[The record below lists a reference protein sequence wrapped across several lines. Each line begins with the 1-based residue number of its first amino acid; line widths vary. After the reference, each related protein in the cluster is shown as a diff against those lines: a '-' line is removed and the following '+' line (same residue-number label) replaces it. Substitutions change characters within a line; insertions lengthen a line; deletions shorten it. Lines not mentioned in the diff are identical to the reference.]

1 MKCYIEKT
9 SQGCVALHSH
19 REGDDRNL
27 DLLLCGS
34 FPLHNREQE
43 KVPTYQHLCL
53 TDTAPLYAV
62 YLLNAIVDPFYRFS
76 FLSSIPPLV
85 ETSSVLILLKSCSYL
100 FEAGDKSCTKVEWLK
115 ILLSD
120 ILFLTKLFLCNF
132 FFIHYILIEP
142 EFNKCLDNTP
152 RHMV

>member
-1 MKCYIEKT
+1 MFQQYIQTFVKCYIEKS

-19 REGDDRNL
+19 REGYDGNP

-34 FPLHNREQE
+34 FPLHNREEE

-53 TDTAPLYAV
+53 IDTAPLYAI

-76 FLSSIPPLV
+76 FLSTIAPLV

-100 FEAGDKSCTKVEWLK
+100 YIIWGRGKKLYWGGMVKNTLLWHTIFDKTFCE
-115 ILLSD
+115 
-120 ILFLTKLFLCNF
+120 F
-132 FFIHYILIEP
+132 FFWCVTYW
-142 EFNKCLDNTP
+142 
-152 RHMV
+152 